1 MLSTSKGEFI
11 LENKSQRK
19 SIIFWTRWSFCNYH
33 KFYERF
39 IKFTQENFLLL
50 LSFSGTIP
58 ARHTENHPTIS
69 DNQKLSNRGGKP
81 LRFEGGKIYYLFSF
95 LLLFFILL
103 NFVLKKIAIKIGSY
117 WIQILTRSLHVCQII
132 KFTIKTK

>member
-39 IKFTQENFLLL
+39 IKFTQENCFFSLFLEQ
-50 LSFSGTIP
+50 SQQD
-58 ARHTENHPTIS
+58 TENHPTIS

-117 WIQILTRSLHVCQII
+117 WIQILTLSLHVCQII